1 MLTSRSVYVLSPE
14 YQVVLITITYVKI
27 MPPMLKLL
35 ALGANVITIYL
46 VIAWVT
52 EKKVKEKHINVI
64 KVEEAQVIEEQE
76 VIKRKAVKE
85 ENK

>member
-52 EKKVKEKHINVI
+52 EKKVKEKHIHVI

-76 VIKRKAVKE
+76 VIKRETVKE
-85 ENK
+85 ESK

>member
-14 YQVVLITITYVKI
+14 YQVILITITYVKR

-35 ALGANVITIYL
+35 ALGASVIIIYL
-46 VIAWVT
+46 VIAWVR
-52 EKKVKEKHINVI
+52 EKKVKEKNINVI

>member
-1 MLTSRSVYVLSPE
+1 
-14 YQVVLITITYVKI
+14 
-27 MPPMLKLL
+27 MLKLL

-52 EKKVKEKHINVI
+52 EKKVKEKNINVI

>member
-46 VIAWVT
+46 VIAWVR

-76 VIKRKAVKE
+76 EKR
-85 ENK
+85 